1 MSQQTNFNDPRFADS
16 RRLNEDR
23 RLAEGRGNG
32 ALIAF
37 IVVVVLLA
45 AGYFIARAQWSP
57 ATDATS
63 SAIPAPTSSVPAPAT
78 TAPMDVTPTAPASP
92 NSMAP
97 AEPPAANPPAAT
109 TAPTDTTPATPE
121 PNTIQ

>member
-1 MSQQTNFNDPRFADS
+1 MSQQTNYSEPRFTEKRPLS
-16 RRLNEDR
+16 EDR

-57 ATDATS
+57 ANDATS
-63 SAIPAPTSSVPAPAT
+63 GAIPAPTSSVP
-78 TAPMDVTPTAPASP
+78 APASP

-109 TAPTDTTPATPE
+109 TAPTDTPPATPE